1 MTFSPEALFSSP
13 QSKSHRRSRAG
24 DSSSLQETLRAVH
37 EPASSG
43 SAAEAGKESASD
55 DTQEEVEVLD
65 EPQRRPQRGSNS
77 VHSAPAP
84 SSSSAV
90 DRSYDVLSDVSYLDT
105 SALGASMSAYS
116 IGGGYGGAARYGAPA
131 SRSSLPGLSDFSAIS
146 DGGYHEGYWR
156 AKYIRSSKQ

>member
-1 MTFSPEALFSSP
+1 M
-13 QSKSHRRSRAG
+13 
-24 DSSSLQETLRAVH
+24 H

-43 SAAEAGKESASD
+43 RNAVEAVRESASD

-77 VHSAPAP
+77 VHSAPVP
-84 SSSSAV
+84 SSSSRAV